1 MRSIMANTNT
11 KRFTPDETQKLKAI
25 INSCVVTMQ
34 HQFDLAEH
42 MKEIVQDA
50 AQELDIKPQ
59 QIKDAARVLFK
70 QNLMQMRSK
79 HADIEAILEAAGYDF
94 GAEE

>member
-1 MRSIMANTNT
+1 MSDINS
-11 KRFTPDETQKLKAI
+11 KHFTPDEIKKLKSV

-50 AQELDIKPQ
+50 AQDLDIKPQ

-70 QNLMQMRSK
+70 QNLDQIRSK
-79 HADIEAILEAAGYDF
+79 QDAIETLLEAAGYDF
-94 GAEE
+94 GSDDK